1 MKTAQEI
8 YEAMLAGVEERCG
21 LAMEDS
27 CDLAVRLYAAAA
39 QLESLYAYADWS
51 RKQSFPQ
58 TAAGEYLDMHAAL
71 HGIRREAGSCAEG
84 ILSLRLSQAL
94 AFDLTVPEGTAFCI
108 PGGLTYRLSMD
119 CTIAAGLRQAGAEAK
134 CTEAGLRGNAPAG
147 AVCGMVNAPAYIASV
162 TNEAAFTG
170 GREAES
176 DEHLRARVLEACR
189 RRPNGANCGYY
200 EAVALTVPGIT
211 SAAAVADAEGGV
223 ELYVSAGYGAP
234 TSAQLAAVSAALAD
248 RTELGVS
255 LTVSGPTLTEVDVGL
270 TVWPVD
276 GVSGDEAVAAARAAV
291 QEYFDAPML
300 RQGFYRSQLGSRIY
314 NTGLV
319 KNYAFTAPTQD
330 SAADP
335 ETLYVPGELTVT
347 EGA

>member
-1 MKTAQEI
+1 MKTTQEI
-8 YEAMLAGVEERCG
+8 YEAMLEDVAERCD

-51 RKQSFPQ
+51 RKQCFPQ

-71 HGIRREAGSCAEG
+71 HGVSREAGVCAEG
-84 ILSLRLSQAL
+84 VLSLSLSQAL
-94 AFDLTVPEGTAFCI
+94 TIDLTIPEGTAFCI
-108 PGGLTYRLSMD
+108 PGGLTYRLTMD
-119 CTIAAGLRQAGAEAK
+119 CTLPAGLRQAGAEAR
-134 CTEAGLRGNAPAG
+134 CTAPGVQGNAPAG
-147 AVCGMVNAPAYIASV
+147 AVCGMVDAPVYITAV

-170 GREAES
+170 GREPET
-176 DEHLRARVLEACR
+176 DEHLRARVMEACR

-200 EAVALTVPGIT
+200 EAVAMTVPGIT
-211 SAAAVADAEGGV
+211 SAAAVADSEGGV
-223 ELYVSAGYGAP
+223 ELYVSAGYGTP
-234 TSAQLAAVSAALAD
+234 TSAQLAAVGAALAD

-255 LTVSGPTLTEVDVGL
+255 LAVSGPTLTEVDVTL
-270 TVWPVD
+270 SISPVD

-335 ETLYVPGELTVT
+335 ETLYVLGELAVT